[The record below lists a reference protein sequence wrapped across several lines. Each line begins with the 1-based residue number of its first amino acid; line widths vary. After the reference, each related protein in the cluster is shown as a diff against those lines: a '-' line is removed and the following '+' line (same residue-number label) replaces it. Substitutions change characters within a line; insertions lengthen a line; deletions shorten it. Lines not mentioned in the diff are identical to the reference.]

1 MPLLA
6 ISESAPDFR
15 LPGTAEEP
23 LGLSSLLQRHRFV
36 VIAFFPAAFSSIC
49 TDELSLFQEF
59 LDDLG
64 QLGAGVVAISV
75 DSKYSLRAFAEKNHL
90 TFPLLADFHPKGA
103 VAAKYGA
110 LRDDGVTERALFI
123 VDSDSQVRYSYLSE
137 MSKNP
142 GLDGVLEALES
153 MQGEGA

>member
-1 MPLLA
+1 MSLLA
-6 ISESAPDFR
+6 IGERAPDFQ
-15 LPGTAEEP
+15 LPGTPEEP
-23 LGLSSLLQRHRFV
+23 LSLSSLLKRHRFV
-36 VIAFFPAAFSSIC
+36 VIAFFPAAFSSVC
-49 TDELSLFQEF
+49 TDELNLFQEF

-103 VAAKYGA
+103 AAAEYGA
-110 LRDDGVTERALFI
+110 MRDDGATERALFI
-123 VDSDSQVRYSYLSE
+123 VGSDHQVRYSYLSE
-137 MSKNP
+137 ISKAP